1 MSATIE
7 EIKRI
12 ISLQLGN
19 REIGDEDR
27 LMEELRAESID
38 IMNIIV
44 AIEERFR
51 VHIKE
56 SVIPEIQ
63 TPLAI
68 YNFVKSQLE
77 SKP

>member
-1 MSATIE
+1 MSITIE

-12 ISLQLGN
+12 ISLQLGK

-38 IMNIIV
+38 IMNIVI
-44 AIEERFR
+44 AIEERFG

-56 SVIPEIQ
+56 SEIPEIQ

-68 YNFVKSQLE
+68 YNFVKNQLG
-77 SKP
+77 S

>member
-1 MSATIE
+1 MSVTIE

-27 LMEELRAESID
+27 LLEELRAESID

-44 AIEERFR
+44 AMEEKYG

-63 TPLAI
+63 TPLAM
-68 YNFVKSQLE
+68 YHFVKSQLE
-77 SKP
+77 S